1 MTNHGLS
8 INTETG
14 NVVFFNSIIISLL
27 LITNMNGCEFVSD
40 TLKEGILY
48 DLKRKIKFQQLF
60 SRNFKALLSDEKLI
74 KGQFYLIESE
84 VQS

>member
-1 MTNHGLS
+1 MTSHGLS
-8 INTETG
+8 VNTETG
-14 NVVFFNSIIISLL
+14 NVVFLNSIIISLL

-40 TLKEGILY
+40 TLTEGILY
-48 DLKRKIKFQQLF
+48 DLERKIKFQQLF